1 MKKYIVITGGQL
13 FNKGAQ
19 AMTFITADEMAKRYP
34 DKEVVLLSN
43 MDSRRSKEERE
54 QYTFRIQKYPGALQ
68 LFLLKNSLTA
78 AILRKI
84 GKTET
89 KAYEALMKE
98 TVAVIDVSGY
108 ALGSN
113 WGLKKTVFYLTRIA
127 VARRHKIPV
136 YLMPQSFG
144 PFDYKGIT
152 ASLIKGMIR
161 KNLRYAKEV
170 MCREQ
175 DGYALVHDT
184 YGISNAT
191 LVPDLVLQNAEID
204 PANVYKNVPALWEEE
219 IPEGSVAIIPNQ
231 KTMLYGNPEALY
243 GMYQRITETLKE
255 KGKSVYLIYHS
266 SEDLEICK
274 EIEKRCEAGSVRI
287 IEEELSCLSFD
298 TLVQKFDFVIASRFH
313 AVVHAY
319 RNAVPAVVPGWAVK
333 YRELLDLFG
342 QGEFMFDVRGEI
354 DADTVAASVAKM
366 CDTYAENKQKISSGL
381 VKIRENNVYDKILL

>member
-34 DKEVVLLSN
+34 DLEVVLLSN

-68 LFLLKNSLTA
+68 LLLLKNKLTA
-78 AILRKI
+78 AVLRKV
-84 GKTET
+84 GAPET

-98 TVAVIDVSGY
+98 TAAVIDVSGY

-113 WGLKKTVFYLTRIA
+113 WGYKKTIFYLTRIA
-127 VARRHKIPV
+127 VARRHGIPV

-144 PFDYKGIT
+144 PFDYKGL
-152 ASLIKGMIR
+152 AAPWVKRMIR

-175 DGYALVHDT
+175 DGYALVHDA
-184 YGISNAT
+184 YGITNAT
-191 LVPDLVLQNAEID
+191 LAPDLVLQNADIN
-204 PANVYKNVPALWEEE
+204 PAHVYKEVPALWEEE
-219 IPEGSVAIIPNQ
+219 IPAGSVAVIPNQ
-231 KTMLYGNPEALY
+231 KAMLYGNPEELY
-243 GMYQRITETLKE
+243 GMYQRIAETLKE
-255 KGKSVYLIYHS
+255 RGRAVYLIYHS
-266 SEDLEICK
+266 AEDLEICK
-274 EIEKRCEAGSVRI
+274 EIEKRCEEGSVRI
-287 IEEELSCLSFD
+287 VEEELSCLAFD
-298 TLVQKFDFVIASRFH
+298 SLVQKFDFVIASRFH

-342 QGEFMFDVRGEI
+342 QGDYMFDVRGQI
-354 DADTVAASVAKM
+354 DADKVAAAVERM
-366 CDTYAENKQKISSGL
+366 CEAYPENKEKIRNGL
-381 VKIRENNVYDKILL
+381 VNIRKNNVYDKILR